1 MIAVERARVV
11 HPTNV
16 PLEDETNQNPEAV
29 PRWGELIT
37 RSKQIQASLIRVD
50 YSGHC
55 LCHPDHSFQSQG
67 AHSPTLN
74 ILSAD
79 GSELCPPRFG
89 FVEGHSFNAML
100 SPF

>member
-37 RSKQIQASLIRVD
+37 RSK
-50 YSGHC
+50 
-55 LCHPDHSFQSQG
+55 
-67 AHSPTLN
+67 
-74 ILSAD
+74 
-79 GSELCPPRFG
+79 
-89 FVEGHSFNAML
+89 
-100 SPF
+100 

>member
-1 MIAVERARVV
+1 M
-11 HPTNV
+11 
-16 PLEDETNQNPEAV
+16 
-29 PRWGELIT
+29 
-37 RSKQIQASLIRVD
+37 D

-100 SPF
+100 SPFWDIQHPISGQLGIQSLASLDAVWGNSQREA